1 MLNGKYVID
10 AVVHSYNLDPANHA
24 VPRHAE
30 GITGMIFGVVAGSGP
45 EYELEWDQYVRDWD
59 VDETASTLFL
69 ESDTDFAIYHP
80 VPIGAYK
87 DGLVSVEKAAEV
99 LKKHPTRFRSYA
111 TVDPM
116 AGQAALDELERQAE
130 LLDPIGLKLY
140 PSSWTAEGKH
150 QSFRMDDESIV
161 YPLYEKAKQLGIGT
175 VAVHKAVPLGPV
187 PMDPYKLGDI
197 DGAAGD
203 HPDLNFEIVHGGV
216 AFCEETAWL
225 LARFPNVFI
234 NLETLN
240 IICAKR
246 PEQFSRAVLD
256 MAVAVGDHIY
266 DRMWWGTGHMAYHA
280 RPCLEAF
287 EAFQFPEADLER
299 AGQFAP
305 VSQITDEHKAKILAG
320 NYAATMGL
328 DLAQLREDTADD
340 DFARKRAAGGAA
352 APWSTSHT
360 PVGAQ
365 S

>member
-1 MLNGKYVID
+1 MLNDKYVID
-10 AVVHSYNLDPANHA
+10 AVIHSYNLDPRNHA
-24 VPRHAE
+24 VPRNAE
-30 GITGMIFGVVAGSGP
+30 GITEMIFGVVAGSGP
-45 EYELEWDQYVRDWD
+45 EYELTREQYVRDWD
-59 VDETASTLFL
+59 VDETVSTLFL
-69 ESDTDFAIYHP
+69 ESQTDFAIYHP
-80 VPIGAYK
+80 VPIGAYR

-99 LKKHPTRFRSYA
+99 LAKHPTRFLSYA

-130 LLDPIGLKLY
+130 LLNPIGLKLY

-150 QSFRMDDESIV
+150 RHFRMDDEQVV
-161 YPLYEKAKQLGIGT
+161 YPLYEKAKELGIST

-187 PMDPYKLGDI
+187 PMDPYRVGDL
-197 DGAAGD
+197 DVAAHD

-216 AFCEETAWL
+216 AFVEETAWL
-225 LARFPNVFI
+225 LARFPNVFV

-246 PEQFSRAVLD
+246 PDQFARAVLG
-256 MAVAVGDHIY
+256 MAAVVGDHVY

-287 EAFQFPEADLER
+287 EAFRFTDADLEL

-320 NYAATMGL
+320 NYVSALGL
-328 DLAQLREDTADD
+328 DLDKIKAGTAADELERQRAEGLR
-340 DFARKRAAGGAA
+340 
-352 APWSTSHT
+352 APWSTSRT
-360 PVGAQ
+360 PVGA
-365 S
+365 